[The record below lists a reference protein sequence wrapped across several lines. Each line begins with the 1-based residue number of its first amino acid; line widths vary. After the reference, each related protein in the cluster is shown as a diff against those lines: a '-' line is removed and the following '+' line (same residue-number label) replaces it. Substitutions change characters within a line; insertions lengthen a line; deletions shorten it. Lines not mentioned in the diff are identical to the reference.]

1 MKIGV
6 MLESLRKGNFREG
19 VETAA
24 ALGLDGIQVYCV
36 DWSELSYK
44 NMTVEKARE
53 YLDIVKS
60 NGLVFSA
67 LCGDFGAGFL
77 DGEKNPEIVD
87 KSKRVLETAKMLEC
101 DVVTTHIG
109 TLTDHE
115 TKEKEAAR
123 KALRE
128 LALFA
133 DSMGSAFAVE
143 TGPEM
148 ATTLCNF
155 LDSLGA
161 GGVRVN
167 FDPANLVMVAGDRP
181 ETAVK
186 TLGKYIVHTH
196 AKDGIK
202 LNDDRKRELNIVI
215 GGEAKDHDAL
225 LGMGETYLELP
236 LGEGDVNFDTYLPAL
251 ASTGFDGFLTI
262 EREVG
267 AKPEE
272 DITMAVKFLREKL
285 AKYNLG

>member
-1 MKIGV
+1 MV
-6 MLESLRKGNFREG
+6 ESLRKGSFRES
-19 VETAA
+19 VEEAA
-24 ALGLDGIQVYCV
+24 RLGADGIQAYCV
-36 DWSELSYK
+36 EWSEMKY
-44 NMTVEKARE
+44 NEMTPAKAKE

-67 LCGDFGAGFL
+67 ICGDFYTGFMHEEQN
-77 DGEKNPEIVD
+77 DEIVE
-87 KSKRVLETAKMLEC
+87 KSKRVLEVAKMLEC
-101 DVVTTHIG
+101 NVVTTHIG
-109 TLTDHE
+109 TLPAHE

-123 KALRE
+123 KACRS

-133 DSMGSAFAVE
+133 DSIGSAFAVE

-148 ATTLCNF
+148 ATVLCEF

-167 FDPANLVMVAGDRP
+167 FDPANLVMVAGDKA
-181 ETAVK
+181 ESAVK

-202 LNDDRKRELNIVI
+202 LNDGRKRDLNVVV
-215 GGEAKDHDAL
+215 GGEAADHDQL
-225 LGMGETYLELP
+225 LGMGLEYLELP

-251 ASTGFDGFLTI
+251 ASTGYDGFLTI

-267 AKPEE
+267 ADPAK
-272 DITMAVKFLREKL
+272 DIALAVSFLKEKM

>member
-1 MKIGV
+1 MKIGA
-6 MLESLRKGNFREG
+6 MLESFRCETFREG
-19 VETAA
+19 VEAAA
-24 ALGLDGIQVYCV
+24 ALGVQGIQAYCT
-36 DWSELSYK
+36 DNSIMKYNE
-44 NMTVEKARE
+44 MTPAKARE

-67 LCGDFGAGFL
+67 ICGDFSTGFMNE
-77 DGEKNPEIVD
+77 EKNPEVVE
-87 KSKRVLETAKMLEC
+87 KSKRVLEAAKMLEC

-109 TLTDHE
+109 TLTAHE
-115 TKEKEAAR
+115 THEKAVAR
-123 KALRE
+123 RALGE
-128 LALFA
+128 LARFA

-148 ATTLCNF
+148 ATVLCDF

-167 FDPANLVMVAGDRP
+167 FDPANLVMVAGDK
-181 ETAVK
+181 ADSAAK

-202 LNDDRKRELNIVI
+202 LNDGKKHDVVI
-215 GGEAKDHDAL
+215 GGEAGDHDQL
-225 LGMGETYLELP
+225 LKMGKEYLELP

-251 ASTGFDGFLTI
+251 AETGFDGFLTI

-267 AKPEE
+267 ADPAK
-272 DITMAVKFLREKL
+272 DIALAVSFLREKL
-285 AKYNLG
+285 EKFNLG

>member
-6 MLESLRKGNFREG
+6 MLESLRKGSFREG
-19 VETAA
+19 VEAAA

-36 DWSELSYK
+36 DWSELNYK
-44 NMTVEKARE
+44 MTSAQARE

-60 NGLVFSA
+60 NGLVLSA
-67 LCGDFGAGFL
+67 LCGDFATGFM
-77 DGEKNPEIVD
+77 DKDKNPEIVD
-87 KSKRVLETAKMLEC
+87 MSKSVLEAAKMMEC

-109 TLTDHE
+109 TLPVHE
-115 TKEKEAAR
+115 TAEKEAAR
-123 KALRE
+123 IACRE
-128 LALFA
+128 LATFA

-148 ATTLCNF
+148 ATTLCDF

-202 LNDDRKRELNIVI
+202 LNDGRKRDINVVI

-225 LGMGETYLELP
+225 VGMGETYLELP

-267 AKPEE
+267 ADPEA
-272 DITMAVKFLREKL
+272 DITKAVQFLREKL
-285 AKYNLG
+285 AQYDLG

>member
-6 MLESLRKGNFREG
+6 MVESLRKGSFREG
-19 VETAA
+19 VEAAA

-44 NMTVEKARE
+44 MTPAKAKE

-60 NGLVFSA
+60 NGLVVSA

-87 KSKRVLETAKMLEC
+87 KSKRVLEAAKMMEC

-109 TLTDHE
+109 TLTDEE
-115 TKEKEAAR
+115 TKKKEDAR
-123 KALRE
+123 KACRE

-133 DSMGSAFAVE
+133 DAMGSAFAVE

-181 ETAVK
+181 ETAVH

-202 LNDDRKRELNIVI
+202 LNDGKKRDLNIVI

-251 ASTGFDGFLTI
+251 AKTGFDGFLTI

-267 AKPEE
+267 ANPEA
-272 DITMAVKFLREKL
+272 DIKLAVQFLREKL
-285 AKYNLG
+285 AEYNLG

>member
-6 MLESLRKGNFREG
+6 MLESFRKEGFRES
-19 VETAA
+19 VESAA
-24 ALGLDGIQVYCV
+24 RLGADGIQAYCV
-36 DWSELSYK
+36 DRSILKYNEV
-44 NMTVEKARE
+44 TPAKARE
-53 YLDIVKS
+53 YLDIVKL
-60 NGLVFSA
+60 NGMVFSA
-67 LCGDFGAGFL
+67 ICGDFGTGFM
-77 DGEKNPEIVD
+77 DEEKNPGIIE
-87 KSKRVLETAKMLEC
+87 KSKRVLEIAKMLEC

-109 TLTDHE
+109 KL
-115 TKEKEAAR
+115 TKEESRSKEVAR
-123 KALRE
+123 KACRE

-133 DSMGSAFAVE
+133 DSMDSAFAVE

-148 ATTLCNF
+148 AAILLEF

-202 LNDDRKRELNIVI
+202 LNDGKKRDILI
-215 GGEAKDHDAL
+215 GGEAVDHDQL
-225 LGMGETYLELP
+225 LKMGEEYLELP

-267 AKPEE
+267 ADPAK
-272 DITMAVKFLREKL
+272 DIELAVNFLREKIE
-285 AKYNLG
+285 KFNLK

>member
-1 MKIGV
+1 MKVGV
-6 MLESLRKGNFREG
+6 MLESLRKGSFREG
-19 VETAA
+19 VEAAA

-36 DWSELSYK
+36 DWSELSY
-44 NMTVEKARE
+44 NMSPEKARE

-67 LCGDFGAGFL
+67 LCGDFATGFL

-87 KSKRVLETAKMLEC
+87 KSKRVLEAAKMLEC

-109 TLTDHE
+109 TLTVEE
-115 TKEKEAAR
+115 TKKKEVAR

-148 ATTLCNF
+148 ATTLCDF

-202 LNDDRKRELNIVI
+202 LNDGSKRDINIVI

-267 AKPEE
+267 ANPEA
-272 DITMAVKFLREKL
+272 DIRMAVQFLREKL
-285 AKYNLG
+285 SLYDL

>member
-6 MLESLRKGNFREG
+6 MLESFRKDDFREG
-19 VETAA
+19 VEAAA
-24 ALGLDGIQVYCV
+24 ALGADGIQAYCV
-36 DWSELSYK
+36 DRSILKYNEITPS
-44 NMTVEKARE
+44 KAKE
-53 YLDIVKS
+53 ILDIVKS

-67 LCGDFGAGFL
+67 ICGDFFTGFMNE
-77 DGEKNPEIVD
+77 EKNPEVVE
-87 KSKRVLETAKMLEC
+87 KSKRVLEAAKLLEC

-109 TLTDHE
+109 TLPVNE
-115 TKEKEAAR
+115 TREKEVAR
-123 KALRE
+123 KACRE
-128 LALFA
+128 LAMFA

-148 ATTLCNF
+148 ATTLLGF

-167 FDPANLVMVAGDRP
+167 FDPANLVMVAGDKA

-202 LNDDRKRELNIVI
+202 LNDGRKRDIVV
-215 GGEAKDHDAL
+215 GGEAKDHDQL
-225 LGMGETYLELP
+225 LGMGLEYLELP

-267 AKPEE
+267 ENPSA
-272 DITMAVKFLREKL
+272 DIALAVNFLREKL
-285 AKYNLG
+285 EKYNLK

>member
-6 MLESLRKGNFREG
+6 MLESLRKGTFREG
-19 VETAA
+19 VEAA
-24 ALGLDGIQVYCV
+24 RALGLDGIQVYCV
-36 DWSELSYK
+36 DWSELNYK
-44 NMTVEKARE
+44 MTSAQARE

-67 LCGDFGAGFL
+67 ICGDFGTGFL
-77 DGEKNPEIVD
+77 DGDKNAEIVD
-87 KSKRVLETAKMLEC
+87 KSKRVLEAAKMLEC

-115 TKEKEAAR
+115 TREKESAR
-123 KALRE
+123 KACRD

-148 ATTLCNF
+148 ATTLCSF

-202 LNDDRKRELNIVI
+202 LNDGTKRGLNVVI

-225 LGMGETYLELP
+225 LGMGKTYLELP
-236 LGEGDVNFDTYLPAL
+236 LGDGDVNFDTYLPAL

-267 AKPEE
+267 ANPAK
-272 DITMAVKFLREKL
+272 DIELAVNFLREKL
-285 AKYNLG
+285 EQYKL

>member
-1 MKIGV
+1 
-6 MLESLRKGNFREG
+6 MLESLRKGTFREG
-19 VETAA
+19 VEAAA

-44 NMTVEKARE
+44 MTPAQARE

-67 LCGDFGAGFL
+67 ICGDFGTGFL
-77 DGEKNPEIVD
+77 DGERNAEIVD
-87 KSKRVLETAKMLEC
+87 KSKRVLEAAKMLEC
-101 DVVTTHIG
+101 NVVTTHIG
-109 TLTDHE
+109 TLTEHE
-115 TKEKEAAR
+115 TREKEAAR
-123 KALRE
+123 KACRD

-148 ATTLCNF
+148 ATTLCSF

-167 FDPANLVMVAGDRP
+167 FDPANLVVVAGDRP

-202 LNDDRKRELNIVI
+202 LSSGTKRGLNIVI
-215 GGEAKDHDAL
+215 GGEARDHDAL
-225 LGMGETYLELP
+225 LGMGKTYLELP
-236 LGEGDVNFDTYLPAL
+236 LGDGDVNFDTYLPAL

-267 AKPEE
+267 ADPAK
-272 DITMAVKFLREKL
+272 DIALAVNFLREKV

>member
-6 MLESLRKGNFREG
+6 VLESLRKDSFREG
-19 VETAA
+19 VEAAA

-36 DWSELSYK
+36 DRSELNYK
-44 NMTVEKARE
+44 MTPVKARE

-60 NGLVFSA
+60 NGLVLSA
-67 LCGDFGAGFL
+67 VCGDFSTGFL
-77 DGEKNPEIVD
+77 NGDKNCEIVD
-87 KSKRVLETAKMLEC
+87 KSKRVLEAAKMLEC
-101 DVVTTHIG
+101 DIVTTHIG
-109 TLTDHE
+109 ALTDHE
-115 TKEKEAAR
+115 TREKEAAR
-123 KALRE
+123 KACRS

-133 DSMGSAFAVE
+133 DSMGSTLAVE

-155 LDSLGA
+155 LDSLDS
-161 GGVRVN
+161 GGIKVN

-186 TLGKYIVHTH
+186 ILEKYIVHTH

-202 LNDDRKRELNIVI
+202 LNDGQRRDLNVVI
-215 GGEAKDHDAL
+215 GGEAKDQDAL
-225 LGMGETYLELP
+225 LRMGWRYLERP

-262 EREVG
+262 ERWVG
-267 AKPEE
+267 ADPEA
-272 DITMAVKFLREKL
+272 DIALAVRFLREKL
-285 AKYNLG
+285 MQYNL